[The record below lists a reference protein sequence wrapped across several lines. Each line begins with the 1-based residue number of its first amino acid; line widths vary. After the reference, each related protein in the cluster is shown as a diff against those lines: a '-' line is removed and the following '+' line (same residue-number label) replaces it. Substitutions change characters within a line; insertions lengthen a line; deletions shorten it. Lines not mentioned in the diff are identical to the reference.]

1 MFESINGL
9 PLHPLV
15 VHGAVVIIP
24 LACIAAIVIAVKRSW
39 RRTLGW
45 WVMGLSGLGVILAF
59 VAKESGE
66 ALAQVVGNPTAHAAL
81 GDSFPLLASAL
92 FVVTTALLV
101 TDRALDSHDDSA
113 RKQSVAVS
121 VLAVVTVVVA
131 AGVAVQT
138 FRVGE
143 SGAEAVW
150 GTTLSASVPPDNS
163 TSKASTAFTLAQVST
178 HNSTADC
185 WTAIDG
191 SVYNLTAWESEHP
204 GGISPIVALC
214 GTDGTEAFTNQH
226 GGQAQPAQALTRFKV
241 GTLAP

>member
-24 LACIAAIVIAVKRSW
+24 LACIAAIVIATKRSW

-45 WVMGLSGLGVILAF
+45 WIVCLCGLSVVLAF

-66 ALAQVVGNPTAHAAL
+66 ALAQVVGNPSAHAAL
-81 GDSFPLLASAL
+81 GDTFPLLAFAL
-92 FVVTTALLV
+92 FIVTTALVV
-101 TDRALDSHDDSA
+101 TDRALGSHDDSA
-113 RKQSVAVS
+113 RKQSTAVS

-131 AGVAVQT
+131 AGVAIQT

-150 GTTLSASVPPDNS
+150 GTTLSAPAPPESS
-163 TSKASTAFTLAQVST
+163 TPNTPTTFTLAQVST
-178 HNSTADC
+178 HNTPADC

-214 GTDGTEAFTNQH
+214 GTDGTAAFTNQH
-226 GGQAQPAQALTRFKV
+226 GGQGQPAQALTRFKV